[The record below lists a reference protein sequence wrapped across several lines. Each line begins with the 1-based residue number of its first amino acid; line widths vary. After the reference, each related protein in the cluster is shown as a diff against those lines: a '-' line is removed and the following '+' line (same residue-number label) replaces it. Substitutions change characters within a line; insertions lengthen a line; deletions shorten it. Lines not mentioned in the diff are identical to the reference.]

1 MDSLTQIVLGGAIG
15 ELVAG
20 RKMGN
25 RAVLWGAIAG
35 TIPDLDVFFR
45 VFFHP
50 IEAALVH
57 RGFSHS
63 LLFSILASPA
73 FGWVFNK
80 ATKLKY
86 GFWLWTKLFF
96 WGIVTHPI
104 LDMLPIMEPNSYGH
118 LRLE

>member
-20 RKMGN
+20 RQMGN

-45 VFFHP
+45 VFYHP

-63 LLFSILASPA
+63 LLFSLLVSPILAYLL
-73 FGWVFNK
+73 NI
-80 ATKLKY
+80 ATKRNY
-86 GFWLWTKLFF
+86 GFRLLVQLFF

-104 LDMLPIMEPNSYGH
+104 LDMFTNYGTQF
-118 LRLE
+118 LWPF